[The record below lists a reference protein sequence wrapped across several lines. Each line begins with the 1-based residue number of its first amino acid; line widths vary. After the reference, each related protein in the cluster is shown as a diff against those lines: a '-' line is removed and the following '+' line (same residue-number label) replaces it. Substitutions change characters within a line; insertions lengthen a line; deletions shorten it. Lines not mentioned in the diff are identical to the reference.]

1 MAAKNMK
8 ELEDMMLKEMR
19 KAMNVASEKM
29 LEDMYKETEG
39 YYTSGNPKKY
49 VRTGALGDTPR
60 TTSVSSAGD
69 TVSFKAYLDTNYK
82 YTTGDN
88 PNMEQVLNLANYGKA
103 WKTKSGA
110 MARPTVGNKG
120 FWEKSEERMRITFD
134 NTMRKFFK

>member
-19 KAMNVASEKM
+19 KAMNVASEKI

-60 TTSVSSAGD
+60 TTSISSAGD

-88 PNMEQVLNLANYGKA
+88 PNMEQVLNLANYGKT
-103 WKTKSGA
+103 WKPKVALWLLLLLAIKDFG
-110 MARPTVGNKG
+110 KG
-120 FWEKSEERMRITFD
+120 L
-134 NTMRKFFK
+134 RKE

>member
-19 KAMNVASEKM
+19 KAMNVASEKI

-49 VRTGALGDTPR
+49 VRTEALGDTPR
-60 TTSVSSAGD
+60 TTSISSAGD

-88 PNMEQVLNLANYGKA
+88 PNMEQVLNLANYGKT
-103 WKTKSGA
+103 WKPKVALWLLLLLAIKDFG
-110 MARPTVGNKG
+110 KG
-120 FWEKSEERMRITFD
+120 L
-134 NTMRKFFK
+134 RKE